1 MYHFNGGYKS
11 NCNFTNVN
19 LVNNVTGLDEKDLNI
34 LNETNEKLNNK
45 LLNIGFN
52 LTDDGEYIIESQVTE
67 DSPKV
72 SLVVVEEP
80 DMGEDFYRVMYLIND
95 ENILSDTFKL
105 GIDDEI
111 EEALLIIKYVLL
123 MSQRKI
129 SEDFFNSVEK
139 YELYVNSHNE
149 LKNKLNTTEVIAEDD
164 EYDEYDEERDINW
177 AVTFDITINGEEGSF
192 EELTPE
198 EQDII
203 LYEIKQ
209 DSYSGTF

>member
-1 MYHFNGGYKS
+1 MYHLNGGYKS

-19 LVNNVTGLDEKDLNI
+19 LVNNVIGLDEKDLNI

-45 LLNIGFN
+45 LLNIGFT
-52 LTDDGEYIIESQVTE
+52 LTDDGEYIIESQVTA

-129 SEDFFNSVEK
+129 SEDFFNSIEK
-139 YELYVNSHNE
+139 YELYINSHNE
-149 LKNKLNTTEVIAEDD
+149 LKNKLNATEVIAEDD
-164 EYDEYDEERDINW
+164 EDDEERDINW
-177 AVTFDITINGEEGSF
+177 AVTFDITINGEESSF

-203 LYEIKQ
+203 LNEIKQ

>member
-11 NCNFTNVN
+11 NCNFSNVN

-52 LTDDGEYIIESQVTE
+52 LTDDGEYIIESQVTA

-105 GIDDEI
+105 GIDDDI
-111 EEALLIIKYVLL
+111 EEALLVIKYVLL

-149 LKNKLNTTEVIAEDD
+149 LKNKLNATEVIAEDD
-164 EYDEYDEERDINW
+164 EDDEERDINW
-177 AVTFDITINGEEGSF
+177 AVTFDITINGEERSF

>member
-1 MYHFNGGYKS
+1 
-11 NCNFTNVN
+11 
-19 LVNNVTGLDEKDLNI
+19 
-34 LNETNEKLNNK
+34 
-45 LLNIGFN
+45 
-52 LTDDGEYIIESQVTE
+52 LTDDGEYIIESQVTA

-149 LKNKLNTTEVIAEDD
+149 LKNKLNATEVIAEDD
-164 EYDEYDEERDINW
+164 EDDEERDINW
-177 AVTFDITINGEEGSF
+177 AVTFDITINGEESSF